1 MDSMLILITYAEYNH
16 YAPILYSL
24 SQMLSVCVY
33 VCMYACMYVCM
44 YACVGSTRYRVGQR
58 DWYCNIVRHA
68 VHVLIQSVFCLS
80 DIVVALQWCCEPS
93 VLIALF
99 SK

>member
-1 MDSMLILITYAEYNH
+1 MCVGVKSNH
-16 YAPILYSL
+16 TSPWSPT
-24 SQMLSVCVY
+24 
-33 VCMYACMYVCM
+33 
-44 YACVGSTRYRVGQR
+44 GSTRYRVGQR

-93 VLIALF
+93 VFIALF